1 MAAAR
6 ETLLDAAATVLG
18 RRSWATVR
26 MVEVAALA
34 GVSRQT
40 LYNEF
45 GGKSGL
51 ARALVRRE
59 ADRYLIGVDRALAEG
74 GMAGAA
80 EWTVAVAR
88 QNALVRALL
97 TGCWG
102 DRLPSVSLAA
112 VRSTAVVPAQRRV
125 DGPLPAPGE
134 LMGMVRDRAVVAL
147 GMRGAATPNTPL
159 ECEVAVRLAV
169 SCVLAPLP
177 VADGGVARLVT
188 QAVGHPV

>member
-1 MAAAR
+1 MPAAR
-6 ETLLDAAATVLG
+6 ETLLDAAATVVG
-18 RRSWATVR
+18 RRPWAAVR
-26 MVEVAALA
+26 MVEVAAIA

-45 GGKSGL
+45 GGKDGL

-59 ADRYLIGVDRALAEG
+59 TDRYLAGVDRALAEG
-74 GMAGAA
+74 GIAGAA
-80 EWTVAVAR
+80 EWTVAAAR
-88 QNALVRALL
+88 QNAVVRALL

-102 DRLPSVSLAA
+102 DRLPSVPLAA

-134 LMGMVRDRAVVAL
+134 LVGMVRDRAVVAL
-147 GMRGAATPNTPL
+147 GMRGAATPDSPR

-169 SCVLAPLP
+169 SCVVAPLSVP
-177 VADGGVARLVT
+177 DGGVARLVT
-188 QAVGHPV
+188 RAVGHPV